1 VSTEPDL
8 WTPDVATLKAQARE
22 VAKRVRYA
30 DPTGYRRQSGLVVPA
45 HLAETRKCLGCG
57 GTLAQTQQ
65 DHHPGCV
72 PAEAPA

>member
-1 VSTEPDL
+1 VNSDPDL
-8 WTPDVATLKAQARE
+8 WTPDAATLKAQARE

-30 DPTGYRRQSGLVVPA
+30 DPTGY
-45 HLAETRKCLGCG
+45 RKCLGCG